1 MAIEVKELVVK
12 VNVQEDN
19 SSRKT
24 HSQPAPVITKKLVKE
39 CVDQVMQK
47 LELRLER

>member
-19 SSRKT
+19 SPQKST
-24 HSQPAPVITKKLVKE
+24 AEPTPLLTKKLVKE
-39 CVDQVMQK
+39 CVEQVMQRLELK
-47 LELRLER
+47 LER

>member
-19 SSRKT
+19 FPKKT
-24 HSQPAPVITKKLVKE
+24 TTEVRPVVTKKLVKE
-39 CVDQVMQK
+39 CVEQVMRK
-47 LELRLER
+47 LELKLER